1 MLSKNNRDLL
11 SQKMEPRKQRFTIKR
26 LTVGVASVLVSTLFM
41 VQGGDSTAKADVN
54 ETTKE
59 GETVEQ
65 DSSLTQNE
73 VVLNAPTST
82 NSNTEEVS
90 PLNTNEANT
99 SVINSEVSQTNEVA
113 QYQRTNWDLT
123 SKWNSN

>member
-99 SVINSEVSQTNEVA
+99 SVTNSEVSQTNEVA
-113 QYQRTNWDLT
+113 QYQMTNWNLT

>member
-41 VQGGDSTAKADVN
+41 VQGGDSAAKADVN

-99 SVINSEVSQTNEVA
+99 SVINSEVSQTNEVD

>member
-41 VQGGDSTAKADVN
+41 VQGGDSTAKEDVN

-99 SVINSEVSQTNEVA
+99 SVINSEVSQINEVD

>member
-41 VQGGDSTAKADVN
+41 VQGGDSTVKADVN

-99 SVINSEVSQTNEVA
+99 SVINSEVSQTNEVD
-113 QYQRTNWDLT
+113 QYQRTNWNLT